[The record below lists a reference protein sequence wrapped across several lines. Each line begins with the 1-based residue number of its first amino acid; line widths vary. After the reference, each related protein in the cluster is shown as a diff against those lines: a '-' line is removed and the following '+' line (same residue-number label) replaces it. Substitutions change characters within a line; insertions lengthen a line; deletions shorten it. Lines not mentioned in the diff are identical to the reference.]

1 MGLIPFLTMPA
12 ENVTAL
18 IVDDEFLSRNYLSK
32 LILLS
37 SPDVKIVGQAATTDE
52 AFVAINDLNPDII
65 FLDIM
70 LKNET
75 GFDLLQ
81 RFGQLPAEI
90 IFTTAFN
97 EYALKAFKFNA
108 LDYLLKPIDREEL
121 RSAIDRAK
129 KRISS
134 NQKTDPAQMEQFFET
149 IRGQHTVQNKIAI
162 PTAEGFEI
170 MELDEILYC
179 QSSSSYT
186 HFYLTNKRKLTSSY
200 PLRQYD
206 EMLSEKNFFRAHKS
220 FLVNLAH
227 VKVYRKGEGGTIV
240 MSDGQEIEVSRRNK
254 DAFIK
259 IFKP

>member
-1 MGLIPFLTMPA
+1 MSDIS
-12 ENVTAL
+12 NVTAL
-18 IVDDEFLSRNYLSK
+18 IVDDEFQSRNYLSK
-32 LILLS
+32 LILQAA
-37 SPDVKIVGQAATTDE
+37 PDVKLVGQASSVEE
-52 AFVAINDLNPDII
+52 AWTAIHELNPEIV

-70 LKNET
+70 LKTDT

-81 RFGQLPAEI
+81 RFQQLPFEI

-97 EYALKAFKFNA
+97 EYAIRAFKFNA
-108 LDYLLKPIDREEL
+108 LDYLLKPIDRNEL
-121 RSAIDRAK
+121 CAAVDRARE
-129 KRISS
+129 RISK
-134 NQKTDPAQMEQFFET
+134 NHKTAPGQMEQLFET

-170 MELDEILYC
+170 MQLDEILYC

-186 HFYLTNKRKLTSSY
+186 HFFLQNNRRLTSSY

-206 EMLSEKNFFRAHKS
+206 EILSDKNFFRAHKS
-220 FLVNLAH
+220 YLVNLAH
-227 VKVYRKGEGGTIV
+227 VKTYRKGEGGTIV

-254 DAFIK
+254 EAFIK

>member
-1 MGLIPFLTMPA
+1 MLPRNI
-12 ENVTAL
+12 TAL

-32 LILLS
+32 LILQS
-37 SPDVKIVGQAATTDE
+37 SPDVKLVGQADNADD

-81 RFGQLPAEI
+81 RFQNLQAEI

-97 EYALKAFKFNA
+97 EYAIKAFKFNA

-121 RSAIDRAK
+121 QSSIERAR
-129 KRISS
+129 KRIVN
-134 NQKTDPAQMEQFFET
+134 NQKKAPGQMEQFFET

-186 HFYLTNKRKLTSSY
+186 HFYLTDKRKLTSSY

-206 EMLSEKNFFRAHKS
+206 EILSEKNFFRAHKS

-227 VKVYRKGEGGTIV
+227 VKLYRKGEGGTIV
-240 MSDGQEIEVSRRNK
+240 MKDGQEIEVSRRNK
-254 DAFIK
+254 DAFVK